1 MNLNNLLSK
10 NFSYL
15 ISSSILS
22 IFVLICLHF
31 NLLNSYI
38 IVGGNEGAL
47 FADFKHVLESSI
59 CYPEIDVY
67 SYNPCTNLGGN
78 RYSYGSSSLKIM
90 PYAEDYFD
98 IYMFIVPSAMIFFS
112 TLIILNLFKPKKI
125 TEYFLVVLI
134 IFSTP
139 IMLGLERGQLD
150 LLVFII
156 LYIVAVSRNIYFE
169 TVCLLFLSSLKFYP
183 AICFGVYFNKK
194 INTQF
199 ILTVLV
205 FLISILLIFYLD
217 RENITKVLN
226 LVKIYD
232 NNGSIER
239 IGMYVFSYE
248 LLPTLSSLTL
258 LHLNNV
264 EFNKEYF
271 AHYSYFLTVFIL
283 TILYIYF
290 LIKFFSTK
298 KYKLIIFNIE
308 NFEDKLFI
316 LSSLITIT
324 LFFLFQGMI
333 YKEIYILGLI
343 PFLLK
348 NIKNNYLF
356 TKLIYYLIIIKFIGL
371 TLLWLIQTTLLPTSL
386 FFKGFN
392 ILNKGIIDSLLIFYI
407 GFYLIVFF
415 KQFVNK
421 NFKFL
426 I

>member
-1 MNLNNLLSK
+1 ML
-10 NFSYL
+10 
-15 ISSSILS
+15 
-22 IFVLICLHF
+22 
-31 NLLNSYI
+31 
-38 IVGGNEGAL
+38 
-47 FADFKHVLESSI
+47 
-59 CYPEIDVY
+59 
-67 SYNPCTNLGGN
+67 
-78 RYSYGSSSLKIM
+78 
-90 PYAEDYFD
+90 
-98 IYMFIVPSAMIFFS
+98 IVPSAMIFFS

-343 PFLLK
+343 SFLLK